1 MLMNTFNE
9 PINEGMENIRFISR
23 SAEVAIEA
31 ALVIAQLQP
40 HGYVTTSMVSDKT
53 GLSISYLEII
63 LKRLREGGLLN
74 SCRGP
79 GGGYYLN
86 GSADQINLWQIA
98 SIFEEPLVNKKAAK
112 RVPMMADAF
121 EQELFQQVVDCL
133 ASHKVSDFVGHDTA
147 APRPSTRFT
156 NPFKLKPLPKPK
168 NRPLVPSFV
177 FNLHAAF

>member
-1 MLMNTFNE
+1 MD
-9 PINEGMENIRFISR
+9 NIRFISR
-23 SAEVAIEA
+23 SAEVAIDA

-63 LKRLREGGLLN
+63 LKKLREGGLLN

-79 GGGYYLN
+79 GGGYYIN
-86 GSADQINLWQIA
+86 GKTDDINLWQIA

-112 RVPMMADAF
+112 RMPMMADSF
-121 EQELFQQVVDCL
+121 EQELYQQVVDCL
-133 ASHKVSDFVGHDTA
+133 SAYRVSDFVGHVTPVA
-147 APRPSTRFT
+147 KPTSRFS

-168 NRPLVPSFV
+168 IRSTVPSFV
-177 FNLHAAF
+177 FNLHAAY

>member
-1 MLMNTFNE
+1 
-9 PINEGMENIRFISR
+9 MENIRFISR
-23 SAEVAIEA
+23 SAEVAIDA

-63 LKRLREGGLLN
+63 LKKLREGGLLN

-79 GGGYYLN
+79 GGGYYIN
-86 GSADQINLWQIA
+86 GSTSDMNLWQIA
-98 SIFEEPLVNKKAAK
+98 SVFEEPLVNKKAAK
-112 RVPMMADAF
+112 RLPMMADSF
-121 EQELFQQVVDCL
+121 EQELYQQVVDCL
-133 ASHKVSDFVGHDTA
+133 SAYKVSDFVGHVTA
-147 APRPSTRFT
+147 SAKPVSRFS

-168 NRPLVPSFV
+168 NRPAVPSFV

>member
-1 MLMNTFNE
+1 
-9 PINEGMENIRFISR
+9 MENIRFISR
-23 SAEVAIEA
+23 SAEVAIDA

-63 LKRLREGGLLN
+63 LKKLREGGVLN

-79 GGGYYLN
+79 GGGYYIN
-86 GSADQINLWQIA
+86 GKTDEINLWQIA

-112 RVPMMADAF
+112 RVPMMADSF
-121 EQELFQQVVDCL
+121 EQELYQQVVDCL
-133 ASHKVSDFVGHDTA
+133 SAYRVSDFVGHATA
-147 APRPSTRFT
+147 VAKPTSRFS

-168 NRPLVPSFV
+168 IRSTVPSFV
-177 FNLHAAF
+177 FNLHAAY

>member
-1 MLMNTFNE
+1 
-9 PINEGMENIRFISR
+9 MENIRFISR
-23 SAEVAIEA
+23 SAEVAIDA

-63 LKRLREGGLLN
+63 LKKLREGGLLN

-79 GGGYYLN
+79 GGGYYIN
-86 GSADQINLWQIA
+86 GSTKDMNLWQIA
-98 SIFEEPLVNKKAAK
+98 SVFEEPLVNKKAAK
-112 RVPMMADAF
+112 RLPMMADSF
-121 EQELFQQVVDCL
+121 EQELYQQVVESL
-133 ASHKVSDFVGHDTA
+133 SAYKVSDFVGHVTA
-147 APRPSTRFT
+147 SAKPASRFS

-168 NRPLVPSFV
+168 NRPAVPSFV